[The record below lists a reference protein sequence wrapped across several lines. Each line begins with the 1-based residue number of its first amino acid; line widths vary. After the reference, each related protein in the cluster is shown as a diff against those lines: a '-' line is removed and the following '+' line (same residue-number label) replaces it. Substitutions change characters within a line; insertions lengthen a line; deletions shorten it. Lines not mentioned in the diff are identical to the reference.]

1 VSATGNHDRASAG
14 DASHAGDAP
23 PPAPVHLAI
32 TDDWD
37 GAVTRRHVRQLARHA
52 GLSEVSIQALATATS
67 EIVRNVV
74 VHAKRGEVS
83 LDLVEEAGRRGVVVV
98 VRDAGPGIPD
108 VRLAMED
115 GYSTAHGLGL
125 GLPSARRLV
134 DEFNLVSVI
143 GRGTTVVL
151 KKWR

>member
-1 VSATGNHDRASAG
+1 MSTL
-14 DASHAGDAP
+14 
-23 PPAPVHLAI
+23 HLPI
-32 TDDWD
+32 SDEWD
-37 GAVTRRHVRQLARHA
+37 GAVTRRHVRQLAWHA
-52 GLSEVSIQALATATS
+52 GLSEASTEALATAIS
-67 EIVRNVV
+67 EVVRNVV
-74 VHAKRGEVS
+74 VHAKRGEVW
-83 LDLVEEAGRRGVVVV
+83 LDLVKEAGRRGVVVV

-134 DEFNLVSVI
+134 DEFNLVSVV